1 MYRRKTLNFVR
12 HKPIGFRHIPPLLGL
27 LAAFVLAYSQ
37 LPFIQTHLGWRVDAA
52 LTALRTLVRP
62 IGLMPTPVQA
72 DSGLPAAP
80 TATAS
85 LAPASTPTPQTPPA
99 PAPPVSTPTVEPPT
113 PTPLP
118 LPQKVSLPA
127 PAYERQDWNNCGP
140 ATLSMHL
147 RFYGWQGNQNNISDK
162 IKPLRADRNVNID
175 ELVSYVNSESGSYRA
190 LFRVGGDLELLKRL
204 LAAGVPVTI
213 EETFYLSESFWFND
227 DRWSGHYLLLTGYD
241 DAAQTFTAQDSF
253 VGADRQVSYRELDRN
268 WQSFNR
274 AFLLVYPPE
283 QESQIQALLGDL
295 WQMDGA
301 RQRALQTA
309 RAESEASPGNAFAW
323 FNLGSNLVYFDRY
336 SEAATAY
343 DTARQ
348 IGLPQRMLRY
358 QFGPFLA
365 YFHAGRNDDL
375 LALTEY
381 ALKVTP
387 NSEEA
392 LLWRGWGLYRAGK
405 REEAIVQFQKALQ
418 EHPGYADAK
427 YALDFVIKN

>member
-1 MYRRKTLNFVR
+1 MYRRRTLQFVR
-12 HKPIGFRHIPPLLGL
+12 RKPGGFWRIVLPLLM
-27 LAAFVLAYSQ
+27 LAALALALAPFPFVQSR
-37 LPFIQTHLGWRVDAA
+37 LGWRVDAV

-62 IGLMPTPVQA
+62 IGWMPTPVQA
-72 DSGLPAAP
+72 ASGLPAAP
-80 TATAS
+80 IPAAPTAAPQPSPTTAPLLPTAA
-85 LAPASTPTPQTPPA
+85 LAL
-99 PAPPVSTPTVEPPT
+99 PT
-113 PTPLP
+113 PTPPP
-118 LPQKVSLPA
+118 LPQKVILPA

-147 RFYGWQGNQNNISDK
+147 RFYGWQGNQQDIAAK
-162 IKPLRADRNVNID
+162 IKPRRADRNVNID
-175 ELVSYVNSESGSYRA
+175 ELVSYVNRESPSYRA
-190 LFRVGGDLELLKRL
+190 LFRVGGDLDLLRHL
-204 LAAGVPVTI
+204 LAAGIPVTI
-213 EETFYLSESFWFND
+213 EETFYLNESFWFND

-253 VGADRQVSYRELDRN
+253 VSAGRQVSYAELDRN

-283 QESQIQALLGDL
+283 QESQIQALLGEL
-295 WQMDGA
+295 WQMDSA

-309 RAESEASPGNAFAW
+309 RAESEAEPHNAFAW

-336 SEAATAY
+336 NEAAMAY

-405 REEAIVQFQKALQ
+405 KEEAIVQFQKALQ
-418 EHPGYADAK
+418 EHPGYQDAQ
-427 YALDFVIKN
+427 YALDYLSKN

>member
-1 MYRRKTLNFVR
+1 MYRRKTLDFVR
-12 HKPIGFRHIPPLLGL
+12 RKPIGFGQALLGLGL

-37 LPFIQTHLGWRVDAA
+37 LPFVQNRVGWRVDAA

-72 DSGLPAAP
+72 ESNLPAAP
-80 TATAS
+80 TAA
-85 LAPASTPTPQTPPA
+85 LAPAFTPTPHIPPA
-99 PAPPVSTPTVEPPT
+99 PAPPIPTPTVEPPT

-175 ELVSYVNSESGSYRA
+175 ELVSFVNSETSSYRA

-253 VGADRQVSYRELDRN
+253 VSADRQMSYGELDRN

-274 AFLLVYPPE
+274 VFLLVYPPE
-283 QESQIQALLGDL
+283 QESQIQTLLGDL
-295 WQMDGA
+295 WQMDSA

-309 RAESEASPGNAFAW
+309 RAESEANPGNAFAW

-336 SEAATAY
+336 SEAAMAY
-343 DTARQ
+343 DKARQ

-405 REEAIVQFQKALQ
+405 KEEAIVQFQKALQ
-418 EHPGYADAK
+418 EHPGYPDAK

>member
-1 MYRRKTLNFVR
+1 MYRRKTLDFVR
-12 HKPIGFRHIPPLLGL
+12 HKPIRFWQVTLSLGL
-27 LAAFVLAYSQ
+27 LAVLGFELYQVPFV
-37 LPFIQTHLGWRVDAA
+37 QTHLGWRVDAA
-52 LTALRTLVRP
+52 LTALRTLIHP
-62 IGLMPTPVQA
+62 IGFMPTPVQVA
-72 DSGLPAAP
+72 IETPTIPAA
-80 TATAS
+80 AVD
-85 LAPASTPTPQTPPA
+85 STPTPKAQGSPIPSPLA
-99 PAPPVSTPTVEPPT
+99 PTPTTAPPT

-118 LPQKVSLPA
+118 LPQKVNLPA
-127 PAYERQDWNNCGP
+127 PTYERQDWNNCGP

-147 RFYGWQGNQNNISDK
+147 RFYGWQGSQHTIAEK
-162 IKPLRADRNVNID
+162 LKPLRADRNVNID
-175 ELVSYVNSESGSYRA
+175 ELVSYVNNESGSYRA
-190 LFRVGGDLELLKRL
+190 LFRVGGDIELLKRL

-241 DAAQTFTAQDSF
+241 EITQTFTAQDSF
-253 VGADRQVSYRELDRN
+253 VGADRSVSYADLDSN

-283 QESQIQALLGDL
+283 QESQIQSLLGEL
-295 WQMDGA
+295 WQMDNA

-309 RAESEASPGNAFAW
+309 HKESENDPRNAFTW

-392 LLWRGWGLYRAGK
+392 LLWRGWGLYRAGRK
-405 REEAIVQFQKALQ
+405 EEAIAQFQKALQ
-418 EHPGYADAK
+418 EHPGYQDAK
-427 YALDFVIKN
+427 YALNFVIQN